1 MAINDTRYDLDIIES
16 QILIQDLIEDN
27 PKDLEITKNN
37 FTNIPKRDIDLN
49 NDDFVFLDDT
59 PK

>member
-1 MAINDTRYDLDIIES
+1 MAINDTRYDLDITKS